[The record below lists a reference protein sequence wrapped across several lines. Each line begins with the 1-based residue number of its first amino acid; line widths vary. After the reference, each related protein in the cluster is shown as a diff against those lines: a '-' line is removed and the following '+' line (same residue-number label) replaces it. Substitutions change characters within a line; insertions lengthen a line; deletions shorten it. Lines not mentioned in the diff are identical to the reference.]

1 MLVLTPSAVE
11 VVTAMAEASG
21 EADTAG
27 LRIAQS
33 GTTPETEGLE
43 VAFVATPA
51 DQDQVVTQ
59 GGARVFLE
67 SGAAEYL
74 SDKVLAGE
82 FDDEGNVRFGLSTQ
96 NDARA

>member
-27 LRIAQS
+27 LRIAQN
-33 GTTPETEGLE
+33 GTAPEVEGLE
-43 VAFVATPA
+43 VAFVSSPG
-51 DQDQVVTQ
+51 DQDQVVSQ

-67 SGAAEYL
+67 SGAAAYL

-82 FDDEGNVRFGLSTQ
+82 FDDDGNVRFGLSTQ